1 METQKKIQ
9 ELKNKVENLK
19 SELQTEIYE
28 ICENLD
34 YVNASNFSYNIDRLK
49 QFTDGLINFEYRNT
63 DLFNNYENL
72 PPQVQKIIIE
82 MNTKELDYIDL
93 KYYND
98 RMILENYIFDFDLS
112 AIPTNLRK
120 IEYKNIQDIIN
131 TDIYGLLN
139 D

>member
-19 SELQTEIYE
+19 SELQTEICE

>member
-82 MNTKELDYIDL
+82 MNSKELDYTEL
-93 KYYND
+93 KNFNI
-98 RMILENYIFDFDLS
+98 RMIIEGYYFEFNLS
-112 AIPTNLRK
+112 GEAYNLRK
-120 IEYKNIQDIIN
+120 IETMQDIIN